1 MLDFKK
7 WKDYLLNFINSNN
20 VVIFNELKK
29 EQREK
34 ASIISNNE
42 NLTEKE
48 KMRIEE
54 IDTNFEEKS
63 RIIRETE
70 NERQWKT
77 AISIIESTAE
87 SCLVRYKNEFDKIPF
102 NGRMANKNFRIY
114 NLFLS
119 FLYDKGSQEWFVPV
133 EWIKRIL
140 NLKKIDRN
148 IVSEM
153 NRSFPYIIENGEKK
167 FLFEIHW
174 KKDKKNGKTR
184 GEFIH
189 LKYNKS
195 FDIYFRDINN
205 NFVFY
210 NIEEINNCKNLEEI
224 RFFLYLRKKSW
235 SEKIGG
241 NTVWMT
247 LKKFAEI
254 TGINPETKKE
264 KIEKKFEDCV
274 SSLDSRYSVKVSL
287 NRTEK
292 ESFAKEYEEKY
303 HITFSTNIEN
313 VPSGKIEE
321 DNRKLENEE
330 NLMLLKMI
338 FNKDFAQQN
347 EEKIE
352 KLKTEKEE
360 RTLYN
365 KSLLKHSRKKKKNNK
380 KVKKETKN
388 IENINKD
395 EIITL
400 TKVTEEELKK
410 PYIVNGKRTKI
421 NFTDLEK
428 RNIVDIREFEDGKEL
443 AIFRGN
449 ALPKGCDRTKF
460 AIPVDIKFELNYILD
475 RLKGFEEEKLDITL
489 NKREINDVMVDFS
502 ELDRMSINDAIVY
515 IDKYFK
521 NVEVQHDTDE
531 EKARRRGL
539 SLFYNYF
546 EGTIN
551 SEDFL
556 NEIKYSIERNW
567 ERLSEGY
574 KEYYCYKAGEKYVPS
589 SEMTQEEENYSSL
602 EEIKDEIQEYS
613 KEEGRTEKEVL
624 CETEQ
629 TEKEKETEILL
640 ENSQNISENEE
651 LIESEQFKKEKAIL
665 LKEEDRILKQDE
677 EIQWLHKD
685 IAFSTLKKEEFDYQ
699 KDIEP
704 LNMSFNELKTEFE
717 NTVSK
722 EGELTKANWKEKFSE
737 YLSKY
742 KTLSDSFNFQ
752 IAKMKRII
760 DNFGTKKCFLD
771 EFDGVSDIK
780 EVDDFPFDF

>member
-1 MLDFKK
+1 MLNFKK

-63 RIIRETE
+63 KIIRETE

-87 SCLVRYKNEFDKIPF
+87 GCLVRYKNEFDKIPF
-102 NGRMANKNFRIY
+102 KSRMANKNFRIY

-167 FLFEIHW
+167 FLFETHW

-210 NIEEINNCKNLEEI
+210 NIEEINNCKNLEEMK
-224 RFFLYLRKKSW
+224 FFLYLRKKSW

-254 TGINPETKKE
+254 TGINPEVKKE

-274 SSLDSRYSVKVSL
+274 NSLDSRYSVKISL

-338 FNKDFAQQN
+338 FNKDFSQQN

-360 RTLYN
+360 RILYN
-365 KSLLKHSRKKKKNNK
+365 KSLLKHSKKKKKK

-475 RLKGFEEEKLDITL
+475 RLKGFEEEKLDVTL

-574 KEYYCYKAGEKYVPS
+574 KEYYCYKAGEEYVPS

-602 EEIKDEIQEYS
+602 EEMKDEIQEYS

-704 LNMSFNELKTEFE
+704 LNNSFNELKNEFE

-722 EGELTKANWKEKFSE
+722 KDELTKANWKEKFAE
-737 YLSKY
+737 YLNKY

>member
-1 MLDFKK
+1 MLSFKK

-63 RIIRETE
+63 RIIKETE
-70 NERQWKT
+70 NERHWKT

-87 SCLVRYKNEFDKIPF
+87 GCLVRYKNEFDKIPF
-102 NGRMANKNFRIY
+102 NSRMANKNFRIY

-119 FLYDKGSQEWFVPV
+119 FLYDKGAQEWFVPV

-153 NRSFPYIIENGEKK
+153 NRSFPYIIEDGEKK
-167 FLFEIHW
+167 SLFEIHW

-210 NIEEINNCKNLEEI
+210 NIEEINNCKNLEEMK
-224 RFFLYLRKKSW
+224 FFLYLRKKSW

-247 LKKFAEI
+247 LKKFVEI
-254 TGINPETKKE
+254 TGINPKTKKE
-264 KIEKKFEDCV
+264 KIEKKFEDCI

-313 VPSGKIEE
+313 VPAGKIEE

-338 FNKDFAQQN
+338 FNKDFTQQN

-365 KSLLKHSRKKKKNNK
+365 KVLLKHSKKKKK
-380 KVKKETKN
+380 KKIKKEIKN

-395 EIITL
+395 ETITL

-443 AIFRGN
+443 AIFKGN

-460 AIPVDIKFELNYILD
+460 AIPDDIKFELNYIMD
-475 RLKGFEEEKLDITL
+475 RLKGFEEEKLKVTL
-489 NKREINDVMVDFS
+489 NKTEINNVMVDFS

-521 NVEVQHDTDE
+521 NVEVEHDTDE
-531 EKARRRGL
+531 EKAIRRGV

-546 EGTIN
+546 EGTLN
-551 SEDFL
+551 SEYFL
-556 NEIKYSIERNW
+556 DEIKNSIERNW

-574 KEYYCYKAGEKYVPS
+574 KEYHCYKAGEEYIPS
-589 SEMTQEEENYSSL
+589 SEIAQEEENYSSF
-602 EEIKDEIQEYS
+602 EEVKDEIQEYS
-613 KEEGRTEKEVL
+613 NEEEAAEKEVL
-624 CETEQ
+624 RETEQ
-629 TEKEKETEILL
+629 TEKKKEAEVLL
-640 ENSQNISENEE
+640 ESNQNISENEE

-665 LKEEDRILKQDE
+665 LEEEYRILKQNE
-677 EIQWLHKD
+677 EIEWLHKD
-685 IAFSTLKKEEFDYQ
+685 IVFSTLKKEEFNYQ
-699 KDIEP
+699 KDIKP
-704 LNMSFNELKTEFE
+704 LNISFDELKNEFE

-722 EGELTKANWKEKFSE
+722 EDELTKSSWKEKFSE
-737 YLSKY
+737 YLNKY

-760 DNFGTKKCFLD
+760 ENFGTKKSFLD
-771 EFDGVSDIK
+771 EFDGFSVK

>member
-1 MLDFKK
+1 MLSFKK

-20 VVIFNELKK
+20 VIIFNELKK

-34 ASIISNNE
+34 ASIISGNE
-42 NLTEKE
+42 DLTEKE
-48 KMRIEE
+48 KARIEE

-63 RIIRETE
+63 KIIRETE
-70 NERQWKT
+70 NEKQWKT

-87 SCLVRYKNEFDKIPF
+87 GCLVRYKNEFDKIPF
-102 NGRMANKNFRIY
+102 NSRMANKNFRIY

-210 NIEEINNCKNLEEI
+210 NIEEINNCKNLEEMK
-224 RFFLYLRKKSW
+224 FFLYLRKKSW

-254 TGINPETKKE
+254 TGINPEIKKE
-264 KIEKKFEDCV
+264 KIEKKFEDCI

-330 NLMLLKMI
+330 NLMFLKMI
-338 FNKDFAQQN
+338 FNKDFAKQN

-360 RTLYN
+360 RILYN
-365 KSLLKHSRKKKKNNK
+365 KSLLKHSKKKKKK

-395 EIITL
+395 KIITL

-475 RLKGFEEEKLDITL
+475 RLKGFEEEKLNVTL

-574 KEYYCYKAGEKYVPS
+574 KEYYCYKAGEEYVPS
-589 SEMTQEEENYSSL
+589 SEMIQEEENYSSL

-613 KEEGRTEKEVL
+613 KEEEVAEEEIL
-624 CETEQ
+624 RETEQ
-629 TEKEKETEILL
+629 KEKKKEAEVLL
-640 ENSQNISENEE
+640 ESNQNISENEE

-665 LKEEDRILKQDE
+665 LEEEYRILKQNE
-677 EIQWLHKD
+677 EIEWLHKD
-685 IAFSTLKKEEFDYQ
+685 IVFSTLKKEEFNYQ
-699 KDIEP
+699 KDIKP
-704 LNMSFNELKTEFE
+704 LNISFDELKNEFE

-722 EGELTKANWKEKFSE
+722 EDELTKSSWKEKFSE
-737 YLSKY
+737 YLNKY

-760 DNFGTKKCFLD
+760 DNFGTKKSFLD
-771 EFDGVSDIK
+771 EFDGVSVK
-780 EVDDFPFDF
+780 EIDDFPFEF

>member
-63 RIIRETE
+63 KIIRETE
-70 NERQWKT
+70 NEKQWRT

-87 SCLVRYKNEFDKIPF
+87 GCLVRYKNEFDKITF
-102 NGRMANKNFRIY
+102 NNRMANKNFRIY

-119 FLYDKGSQEWFVPV
+119 FLYDKGAQEWFVPV

-224 RFFLYLRKKSW
+224 KFFLYLRKKSW

-247 LKKFAEI
+247 LKKFTEI

-292 ESFAKEYEEKY
+292 EAFAKEYEEKY

-338 FNKDFAQQN
+338 FNKDFSQQN

-365 KSLLKHSRKKKKNNK
+365 KSLLKNSKKKKKK

-395 EIITL
+395 ETITL

-475 RLKGFEEEKLDITL
+475 RLKGFEEEKLDVTL

-521 NVEVQHDTDE
+521 NVEVEHDTEE

-574 KEYYCYKAGEKYVPS
+574 KEYYCYKAGEEYIPS
-589 SEMTQEEENYSSL
+589 SETTKEEENYSSF

-613 KEEGRTEKEVL
+613 KEEDRSEKEIL

-651 LIESEQFKKEKAIL
+651 LIQSEQFKNEKAIL
-665 LKEEDRILKQDE
+665 LKEEDQILKQDE

-704 LNMSFNELKTEFE
+704 LNMSFNELKNEIE

-722 EGELTKANWKEKFSE
+722 EDELTKASWKEKFSE
-737 YLSKY
+737 YLNKY

>member
-1 MLDFKK
+1 MLNFKK

-63 RIIRETE
+63 KIIRETE
-70 NERQWKT
+70 NERQWRT

-87 SCLVRYKNEFDKIPF
+87 GCLVRYKNEFDKIPF
-102 NGRMANKNFRIY
+102 NSRMANKNFRIY

-119 FLYDKGSQEWFVPV
+119 FLYDKGAQEWFVPV

-184 GEFIH
+184 GGFIH

-210 NIEEINNCKNLEEI
+210 NIEEINNCKNLEEMK
-224 RFFLYLRKKSW
+224 FFLYLRKKSW
-235 SEKIGG
+235 TEKIGG

-254 TGINPETKKE
+254 IGVNPETKKE

-338 FNKDFAQQN
+338 FNRDFSQQN

-352 KLKTEKEE
+352 KLKKEKEE

-365 KSLLKHSRKKKKNNK
+365 KSLLKNSKKKKKK

-388 IENINKD
+388 IETINKD
-395 EIITL
+395 EAITL

-475 RLKGFEEEKLDITL
+475 RLKGFEEEKLDVTL

-521 NVEVQHDTDE
+521 NVEIEHDTEE
-531 EKARRRGL
+531 EKARRRGI

-574 KEYYCYKAGEKYVPS
+574 KEYYCYKAGEEYVPS
-589 SEMTQEEENYSSL
+589 SETIQEEENYSYF
-602 EEIKDEIQEYS
+602 EEIKNEIQKYS
-613 KEEGRTEKEVL
+613 KEEDGAEKEVL

-704 LNMSFNELKTEFE
+704 LNNSFNELKNEFE

-722 EGELTKANWKEKFSE
+722 EDELTKASWKEKFSE

>member
-1 MLDFKK
+1 MLNFKK

-63 RIIRETE
+63 KIIRETE
-70 NERQWKT
+70 NERQWRT
-77 AISIIESTAE
+77 AISIIESTAAG
-87 SCLVRYKNEFDKIPF
+87 CLVRYKNEFDKIPF
-102 NGRMANKNFRIY
+102 NSRMANKNFRIY

-119 FLYDKGSQEWFVPV
+119 FLYDKGTQEWFVPV

-140 NLKKIDRN
+140 NLKKIERN

-153 NRSFPYIIENGEKK
+153 NRSFPYIIESGEKK

-210 NIEEINNCKNLEEI
+210 NIEEINNCKNLEEMK
-224 RFFLYLRKKSW
+224 FFLYLRKKSW

-254 TGINPETKKE
+254 TGINSETKKE

-338 FNKDFAQQN
+338 FNKDFSQQN

-365 KSLLKHSRKKKKNNK
+365 KSLLKNSKKKKKK

-395 EIITL
+395 EAITL

-475 RLKGFEEEKLDITL
+475 RLKGFEEEKLNVTL

-574 KEYYCYKAGEKYVPS
+574 KEYYCYKAGEEYVPS

-704 LNMSFNELKTEFE
+704 LNNSFNELKNEFE

-722 EGELTKANWKEKFSE
+722 EDELTKASWKEKFSE